1 MKTLL
6 MQLII
11 GMIKNLLNS
20 EKNLQKIF
28 QKLMISTKGDQIDI
42 GSNLVK
48 SNVNCC

>member
-11 GMIKNLLNS
+11 GMIRDLLNS
-20 EKNLQKIF
+20 EKNLQDFSEINDIN
-28 QKLMISTKGDQIDI
+28 QGDQIDI